1 MVAHGAHN
9 PKVAGS
15 NPAPALFLFM
25 AIPEITDKDFE
36 EKVLKSGKPC
46 VVDFWADWC
55 HPCKMIEPSM
65 EELYS
70 EYKER
75 INFYKINVDDNSE
88 TPSKFYVMSIP
99 TILFVKNGEV
109 VDRIIGAVPKST
121 IEERI
126 KELL

>member
-1 MVAHGAHN
+1 MVARGAHN

-15 NPAPALFLFM
+15 NPAPAIFLFM

-36 EKVLKSGKPC
+36 EKILKSTKPC

-70 EYKER
+70 KYKDR
-75 INFYKINVDDNSE
+75 VNFYKINVDDNSE

-99 TILFVKNGEV
+99 TILFVRNGEV